1 MKKIGA
7 LISVSLALMGLLFW
21 YRSGVALGPA
31 PSLPVANHLQSIT
44 LSTAGSKAYLVT
56 KERPLEISDPA
67 EIASLLDYL
76 SQANKTKEESVNDVP
91 YAQQYVRLDVTF
103 KDGESK
109 SVAYLYPKA
118 GTTYLEQPYTGIYKL
133 QHPIENWLAD
143 RD

>member
-1 MKKIGA
+1 MKK
-7 LISVSLALMGLLFW
+7 LVTLVSLGLVLLGLVFW
-21 YRSGVALGPA
+21 YWSGSASGPA
-31 PSLPVANHLQSIT
+31 PSLPPADQLQSIA
-44 LSTAGSKAYLVT
+44 LSTTGAKAYLVT
-56 KERPLEISDPA
+56 EDHSLEISGPA

-76 SQANKTKEESVNDVP
+76 SQANKTKEASVNDVP
-91 YAQQYVRLDVTF
+91 YGQRYVRLDFAF